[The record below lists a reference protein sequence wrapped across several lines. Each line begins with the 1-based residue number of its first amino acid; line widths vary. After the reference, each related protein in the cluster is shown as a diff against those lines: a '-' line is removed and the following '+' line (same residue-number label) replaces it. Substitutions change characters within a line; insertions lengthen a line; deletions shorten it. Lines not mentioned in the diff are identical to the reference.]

1 MDMKIAIFAIAIKI
15 LVKNLPKT
23 RLGNNGS
30 STFPTNSVKDLLP
43 YVNGKCINNLNFY
56 NKAPTVPQKV
66 GTNISTDI
74 NAYASKTCRFL
85 SAFTC

>member
-56 NKAPTVPQKV
+56 NKAPTVPQSWHQYIDRHQRICKQ
-66 GTNISTDI
+66 DM
-74 NAYASKTCRFL
+74 
-85 SAFTC
+85 